1 MGKTILDLFKGS
13 TFDTAVESDKDT
25 LVEFETTGIR
35 PRSAVELN
43 NPLLY
48 GNQSIRIATRSTSAV
63 EQMKR
68 ATGLN
73 QVLVDGGV
81 VGQGLAQITSG
92 GFGRFVF
99 GGQVSSL
106 SQARDGIN
114 TRLGIPQL
122 TIPTY
127 VKNTGELQRNIEP
140 DTMITIAR
148 IKNDAAGTLLGQFL
162 KQSGGGNPQTIG
174 KQLLGQG
181 ISLVKDKVRDFFFG
195 DPYSLGANTAQPANG
210 AYEYSSQ
217 FSYSDKI
224 RVARE
229 RAQQQK
235 DLAPLLEATNDFLI
249 KASLEKE
256 RLKRKLGAEA
266 VEIKNKL
273 KGTSNASKD
282 ALDKAVE
289 EQTRN
294 PKPNPDFKY
303 SETLGNYREDYRE
316 ANTPIIDLSLVSPV
330 FGVDRKDNG
339 GRYGK
344 TEYGFSDRKNNT
356 GVYSPYNPT
365 EGNTYGVLSGKKNTW
380 KTVYGLDNS
389 FDLINQSPAKIRSA
403 EELSEMEGKDLIPLW
418 FKSLRDSKT
427 VHFRSYITGLSEST
441 TPSWES
447 SNFFGNPYKFYTY
460 TGVERS
466 VQFVLNVVCFNKLEL
481 AANWEKLQFL
491 TQQTYPSFA
500 TVDGKNYVQ
509 PPIITFRLGNIYLN
523 KTGFID
529 SLSYSIPDNNSWE
542 TNSVGLLLPRYIEV
556 SMTIKFIEDRSS
568 GIALYNFSLSDEA
581 VNKIN
586 ESVTNGATPV
596 ATEPVQNTDS
606 PNTTTPTPTS
616 TTSTPAVPARTTI
629 NASPFQNDAIATQAR
644 ADALAATGNFGK
656 NLKIDKNGNA
666 VTPPREA
673 GVNKPQT
680 NLETGKTESTPQQD
694 QGGTITTSDA
704 FTSEFLANLDQRFTE
719 AKKVF
724 PFVDDDVLLS
734 YWADPTYDINS
745 VKKISETN
753 YSHLVVVPSKHK
765 GTLSVTY
772 TQFITVYSDQITVV
786 NYPNAVATRLN
797 GVDVNKELPKPT
809 SSVTKSS
816 PKTNKTTSENI
827 LQTQK
832 RGSQVAGTK
841 NAGKVNV
848 APSTFKGFGGGSF
861 GGGGAGGSW

>member
-1 MGKTILDLFKGS
+1 MGKTILDLFRGS
-13 TFDTAVESDKDT
+13 TFDTAVQADTDT

-43 NPLLY
+43 SPLLY

-63 EQMKR
+63 EQMKQ
-68 ATGLN
+68 ATGGIAGPGT
-73 QVLVDGGV
+73 GGAI
-81 VGQGLAQITSG
+81 GQGLGLITSG

-99 GGQVSSL
+99 GGQVNSL
-106 SQARDGIN
+106 NQARDGIN

-148 IKNDAAGTLLGQFL
+148 IKNNAAGTEFGKFL
-162 KQSGGGNPQTIG
+162 KQAGGGNPQTLG
-174 KQLLGQG
+174 RQLLGQG
-181 ISLVKDKVRDFFFG
+181 ISLVKDKARDFFFG
-195 DPYSLGANTAQPANG
+195 DPYSLGANRPEPANG
-210 AYEYSSQ
+210 SYEYSSQ
-217 FSYSDKI
+217 FSYSDRI
-224 RVARE
+224 RVARQRE
-229 RAQQQK
+229 QQQK

-249 KASLEKE
+249 KAALEKE
-256 RLKRKLGAEA
+256 RLKRNVGREA
-266 VEIKNKL
+266 IELKNKL

-289 EQTRN
+289 AQTRN

-365 EGNTYGVLSGKKNTW
+365 EGNTYGALSGKKNTW

-389 FDLINQSPAKIRSA
+389 FDLVNQSAPKIRSA
-403 EELSEMEGKDLIPLW
+403 EELKEMEGRDLIPLW

-441 TPSWES
+441 TPSWEA

-466 VQFVLNVVCFNKLEL
+466 VQFTLNVVCFNKLEL

-491 TQQTYPSFA
+491 TQQTYPSFSS
-500 TVDGKNYVQ
+500 VEGKNFVQ

-529 SLSYSIPDNNSWE
+529 SLSYTIPDNNSWE
-542 TNSVGLLLPRYIEV
+542 TDNVGLLLPRYIEV
-556 SMTIKFIEDRSS
+556 AMTIKFIEDRSS
-568 GIALYNFSLSDEA
+568 GIALYNFSRSDEA

-586 ESVTNGATPV
+586 ESITNGETQAP
-596 ATEPVQNTDS
+596 TEPIQNTQS
-606 PNTTTPTPTS
+606 PNTTTATPSS
-616 TTSTPAVPARTTI
+616 TATPAVPARTTI

-666 VTPPREA
+666 VTPPRES
-673 GVNKPQT
+673 GVNKPPT

-694 QGGTITTSDA
+694 QSGTITTSDA

-734 YWADPTYDINS
+734 YWADPTYDISS

-765 GTLSVTY
+765 GTTSVTY

-797 GVDVNKELPKPT
+797 GVDKNKELPKPT
-809 SSVTKSS
+809 NSVTKSS

>member
-1 MGKTILDLFKGS
+1 MGRTIRDLFKGS
-13 TFDTAVESDKDT
+13 SFDTAVQPDRDT
-25 LVEFETTGIR
+25 VAEFETTGIR

-63 EQMKR
+63 EQMKA
-68 ATGLN
+68 ATGGTAG
-73 QVLVDGGV
+73 DGGL
-81 VGQGLAQITSG
+81 VGQGLARITSG

-106 SQARDGIN
+106 NQARDGIN
-114 TRLGIPQL
+114 SRLGIPQL

-127 VKNTGELQRNIEP
+127 VKNTDELQRNIEP

-148 IKNDAAGTLLGQFL
+148 IKNDAAGTLLGRFL
-162 KQSGGGNPQTIG
+162 KQSGGGTPQTIG

-181 ISLVKDKVRDFFFG
+181 ISLVKDKARDFFFG
-195 DPYSLGANTAQPANG
+195 DPYSLGANTAQPTNG

-249 KASLEKE
+249 KATLEKE
-256 RLKRKLGAEA
+256 KLKRKVGAEA

-316 ANTPIIDLSLVSPV
+316 ANTPIIDLTLVSPV

-339 GRYGK
+339 GRFGK

-365 EGNTYGVLSGKKNTW
+365 EGNTYGVLSQKKNTW

-389 FDLINQSPAKIRSA
+389 FDLVNQSPPKIRSN

-427 VHFRSYITGLSEST
+427 VHFRSYITGLSET
-441 TPSWES
+441 TSPSWES

-466 VQFVLNVVCFNKLEL
+466 VQFTLNVVCFNKLEL

-491 TQQTYPSFA
+491 TQQTYPSFQS
-500 TVDGKNYVQ
+500 VEGKNYVQ
-509 PPIITFRLGNIYLN
+509 PPIITFRLGNIYVK

-586 ESVTNGATPV
+586 ESVTNGETQPP
-596 ATEPVQNTDS
+596 TEPIQNTQS
-606 PNTTTPTPTS
+606 PNTTTATPS
-616 TTSTPAVPARTTI
+616 STSTPAVPARTTI

-666 VTPPREA
+666 VTPPIEG

-704 FTSEFLANLDQRFTE
+704 FTSEFLANLDQRLTE
-719 AKKVF
+719 VKKVF

-772 TQFITVYSDQITVV
+772 TQFISVYSDEIIVV
-786 NYPNAVATRLN
+786 MYPSAVATKLN
-797 GVDVNKELPKPT
+797 GVDTNKELPKPKNSITKPYVGRDRTQEEDLLLT
-809 SSVTKSS
+809 SK
-816 PKTNKTTSENI
+816 K
-827 LQTQK
+827 
-832 RGSQVAGTK
+832 GSKVAGTK

-848 APSTFKGFGGGSF
+848 TQSNFTGFGGGSF

>member
-106 SQARDGIN
+106 NQARDGIN

-148 IKNDAAGTLLGQFL
+148 IKNDATGTLLGQFL

-181 ISLVKDKVRDFFFG
+181 ISLVKDKVRDFFLG
-195 DPYSLGANTAQPANG
+195 DPYALGANTAQPANG

-356 GVYSPYNPT
+356 GVYSAYNPT

-403 EELSEMEGKDLIPLW
+403 EELSEMEGRDLIPLW

-481 AANWEKLQFL
+481 ASNWDKLKFL
-491 TQQTYPSFA
+491 TQLTYPTFA
-500 TVDGKNYVQ
+500 ANEGKNYTQ
-509 PPIITFRLGNIYLN
+509 PPIISFR
-523 KTGFID
+523 
-529 SLSYSIPDNNSWE
+529 
-542 TNSVGLLLPRYIEV
+542 
-556 SMTIKFIEDRSS
+556 
-568 GIALYNFSLSDEA
+568 
-581 VNKIN
+581 
-586 ESVTNGATPV
+586 
-596 ATEPVQNTDS
+596 
-606 PNTTTPTPTS
+606 
-616 TTSTPAVPARTTI
+616 
-629 NASPFQNDAIATQAR
+629 
-644 ADALAATGNFGK
+644 
-656 NLKIDKNGNA
+656 
-666 VTPPREA
+666 
-673 GVNKPQT
+673 
-680 NLETGKTESTPQQD
+680 
-694 QGGTITTSDA
+694 
-704 FTSEFLANLDQRFTE
+704 EF
-719 AKKVF
+719 
-724 PFVDDDVLLS
+724 
-734 YWADPTYDINS
+734 
-745 VKKISETN
+745 
-753 YSHLVVVPSKHK
+753 
-765 GTLSVTY
+765 
-772 TQFITVYSDQITVV
+772 
-786 NYPNAVATRLN
+786 
-797 GVDVNKELPKPT
+797 
-809 SSVTKSS
+809 
-816 PKTNKTTSENI
+816 
-827 LQTQK
+827 
-832 RGSQVAGTK
+832 
-841 NAGKVNV
+841 
-848 APSTFKGFGGGSF
+848 
-861 GGGGAGGSW
+861 